1 MCRIPRLV
9 CVAATLVLT
18 IAPADE
24 ASARRGRCRR
34 AHCSAKQSSCC
45 KPACPHKPYG
55 DNYYCLQ
62 TKLYEVGE
70 NQYLYYTHLYEGN
83 CYEELQE
90 IPSIESDYGDNPN
103 HICLNNHCIVRQ
115 GYAKGGPVFRGFE
128 KPLPPDFPRAWD
140 GNPDIDQLEERF
152 ERLRFEEEG
161 RTYKARVFRLHLKKS
176 GKKIFVAFEI
186 GHFPAGVDPRPISF
200 NKWQVKRASGLH
212 SYRVKYEGTK
222 MLFLVDREG

>member
-34 AHCSAKQSSCC
+34 AHCCAKQSSCC
-45 KPACPHKPYG
+45 KPYG

-62 TKLYEVGE
+62 YKIYEVGE
-70 NQYLYYTHLYEGN
+70 DQYLYHTYLYEGD
-83 CYEELQE
+83 CDAELQE
-90 IPSIESDYGDNPN
+90 IPSIESDHGDYPY
-103 HICLNNHCIVRQ
+103 HICENDDECIKRSGYTHGNH
-115 GYAKGGPVFRGFE
+115 VFLGFE
-128 KPLPPDFPRAWD
+128 KPLPPDFPRGWE